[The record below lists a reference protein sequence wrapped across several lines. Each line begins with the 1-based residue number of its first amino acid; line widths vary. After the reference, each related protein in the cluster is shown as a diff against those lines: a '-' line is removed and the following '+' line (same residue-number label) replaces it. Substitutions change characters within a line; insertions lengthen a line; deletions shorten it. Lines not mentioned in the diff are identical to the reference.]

1 MFNFFSRPAI
11 KGSANMSSRTL
22 TLTLNL
28 KSLSATSINTC
39 RATEPAIIITTARL
53 NRTRHITRKRTL
65 GNYYC
70 EYSSVSNARLN
81 KSSSSDVGRILASNT
96 MDFEFETITEMQE
109 KACDLYRD
117 RPSLGTKKGNSFEW
131 ASFGD
136 LNSLVAAYRYVLNS
150 KYGIAAG
157 DKVALISNNRLEWA
171 VSMYA
176 VLSLGAQI
184 VPM

>member
-1 MFNFFSRPAI
+1 MLNLFSHLSVSR
-11 KGSANMSSRTL
+11 SAKMSSR
-22 TLTLNL
+22 TLNL
-28 KSLSATSINTC
+28 KSLSTAWINSC
-39 RATEPAIIITTARL
+39 RATESTITIITTSGAKDK
-53 NRTRHITRKRTL
+53 RKRIL
-65 GNYYC
+65 GNYC
-70 EYSSVSNARLN
+70 EYSSSVSRLN
-81 KSSSSDVGRILASNT
+81 KSSSSSDVRLLASNT

-109 KACDLYRD
+109 KACDLYKD

-136 LNSLVAAYRYVLNS
+136 LNSLVAAYRFVLND
-150 KYGIAAG
+150 KYGIVSG